1 MSIFRLFDGLTRLIL
16 PLCDSHLEERGPLGT
31 FELKED
37 LLLTMINQLK
47 NTYRN
52 QVKKDIYT
60 SRIYLRKKVFGQ
72 MKNAVLMT

>member
-1 MSIFRLFDGLTRLIL
+1 MEMIHFTKM
-16 PLCDSHLEERGPLGT
+16 
-31 FELKED
+31 KED

-60 SRIYLRKKVFGQ
+60 SRIYLWKKVFGQ